1 MSSHL
6 SEGLHDEIQD
16 EVKEH
21 VFFFFFINE
30 APVFSYIM
38 PRNRRTVDIRQELSP
53 GRWAVSAKCFSESER
68 ETAAGRQARIYIY
81 KHIHLYTTSVHNRH
95 PSPPPRPAH
104 TRASFAHV
112 TRPLCFST
120 LAPSPTSRSDRC
132 LHLEDSMRS

>member
-81 KHIHLYTTSVHNRH
+81 TSIYICTQHLYTTGTR
-95 PSPPPRPAH
+95 PRPLVPH
-104 TRASFAHV
+104 THV
-112 TRPLCFST
+112 HH
-120 LAPSPTSRSDRC
+120 SPT
-132 LHLEDSMRS
+132 